1 MIIISLNQVLSSPK
15 YRRGFFMLLIEAR
28 NIKKYY
34 GDRLILEIE
43 NLKIYSDD
51 RIGLVGL
58 NGAGKTTLI
67 NILCGEYEPDEGLVR
82 RFGSYSVVDQLAPK
96 EYEDIEKRAAN
107 KFGIDHTW
115 NNYLSG
121 GEKTR
126 FKIAKCFDED
136 SNIIFADEPTSNLDV
151 EGIELLDN
159 KFKQYKGALVIISH
173 DREFLDKLCNKI
185 LEIDGGRVKEYNG
198 NYTDFKLQ
206 KDLEI
211 ERSIFEF
218 QQYGKDKKKLEEAI
232 SETKQKVKT
241 MRKAPARM
249 GNSEARL
256 HSKMG
261 NQKAK
266 SNLDRSAKNM
276 KARIDHLEVK
286 GKPKIIENIKL
297 DALSNGALYSKIVIS
312 GKNISKSF
320 GDKIIF
326 NNTEFDIYNGSRTAI
341 IGPNGSG
348 KSTLIKMVIEG
359 DVSIKT
365 TKSAKIGYFSQD
377 MNILVEELSILE
389 NVMRNSIY
397 DETFA
402 RILLSRLLF
411 KKEEVYKKV
420 NVLSGGER
428 VKASFVKVFLS
439 DINLLILDEPTNYL
453 DIYSLEVVEAALK
466 EYART
471 VLFVSHD
478 RRFISTV
485 ANNILSIE
493 KHKLITARGSYE
505 EYMESKN
512 NKTDAREETFQRQIF
527 VLENRMSELIGK
539 ISMMSR
545 KDDLKKL
552 DKEYYKV
559 LKKLQE
565 LKREIK

>member
-1 MIIISLNQVLSSPK
+1 
-15 YRRGFFMLLIEAR
+15 MLLIEGG

-34 GDRLILEIE
+34 GDRLILNIE
-43 NLKIYSDD
+43 NLKIYSED

-67 NILCGEYEPDEGLVR
+67 NILCGEAEPDEGWIGR
-82 RFGSYSVVDQLAPK
+82 YGRYSVIEQLASK
-96 EYEDIEKRAAN
+96 EYEDLDKKAAN
-107 KFGIDHTW
+107 KFGAAHTW
-115 NNYLSG
+115 NNKLSG

-126 FKIAKCFDED
+126 FIIAKCFDKG

-159 KFKQYKGALVIISH
+159 KFKEYKGALVIISH

-185 LEIDGGRVKEYNG
+185 LEIEDGKIKEYKG
-198 NYTDFKLQ
+198 NYTAFKLQ

-211 ERSIFEF
+211 ERSLFEF
-218 QQYGKDKKKLEEAI
+218 EQYGKDKRRLEDAI
-232 SETKQKVKT
+232 DETKQKVKT
-241 MRKAPARM
+241 MRKTPTRM

-266 SNLDRSAKNM
+266 ANLDRAAANI

-286 GKPKIIENIKL
+286 EKPKSIQNIKL
-297 DALSNGALYSKIVIS
+297 DALGNGELYSKIVIS

-320 GDKIIF
+320 GDKVIF
-326 NNTEFDIYNGSRTAI
+326 NNTEFDVYNSSRTAL

-348 KSTLIKMVIEG
+348 KSTLIKMILEG
-359 DVSIKT
+359 DLSINIAKG
-365 TKSAKIGYFSQD
+365 AKIGYFSQD
-377 MNILVEELSILE
+377 MNILSEELSILE
-389 NVMRNSIY
+389 NVMENSIY

-420 NVLSGGER
+420 KVLSGGER

-466 EYART
+466 EYERT
-471 VLFVSHD
+471 ILFVSHD
-478 RRFISTV
+478 RRFISAV
-485 ANNILSIE
+485 ANSILSIE
-493 KHKLITARGSYE
+493 NHKLITARCSYE
-505 EYMESKN
+505 EYMAKKN
-512 NKTDAREETFQRQIF
+512 NKTEAGEGILEKQTF
-527 VLENRMSELIGK
+527 VLENRLSEIISK
-539 ISMMSR
+539 ISMPSR
-545 KDDLKKL
+545 KDDPEKL
-552 DKEYYKV
+552 DREYYDV

-565 LKREIK
+565 LKRAKTQ

>member
-1 MIIISLNQVLSSPK
+1 
-15 YRRGFFMLLIEAR
+15 MLLIEAR

-34 GDRLILEIE
+34 GDRLIFQIE
-43 NLKIYSDD
+43 NFKIYSED

-67 NILCGEYEPDEGLVR
+67 NILCGEDEPDEGFVR
-82 RFGSYSVVDQLAPK
+82 RFGSYSLVDQLAPK

-107 KFGIDHTW
+107 KFGIHHTW
-115 NNYLSG
+115 NNYMSG

-126 FKIAKCFDED
+126 FKIAKSFDEN

-159 KFKQYKGALVIISH
+159 KFRQYKGALVIISH

-185 LEIDGGRVKEYNG
+185 LEIDGGRIKEYNG
-198 NYTDFKLQ
+198 NYTNFKLQ

-211 ERSIFEF
+211 ERSLFEF
-218 QQYGKDKKKLEEAI
+218 QQYAKDKKKLEESI

-266 SNLDRSAKNM
+266 ANLDKAVKNM

-286 GKPKIIENIKL
+286 EKPKIIENIKL

-312 GKNISKSF
+312 GKNLNKSF

-326 NNTEFDIYNGSRTAI
+326 DNTEFDIYNGSRTALL
-341 IGPNGSG
+341 GPNGSG
-348 KSTLIKMVIEG
+348 KSTLIKMILEG

-377 MNILVEELSILE
+377 MNILAEELSILE
-389 NVMRNSIY
+389 NVMENSIY

-411 KKEEVYKKV
+411 KKEEVYKKI

-428 VKASFVKVFLS
+428 VKVSFVKVFLS

-478 RRFISTV
+478 RRFIRTV
-485 ANNILSIE
+485 ANSILSIE

-505 EYMESKN
+505 EYMEKRN
-512 NKTDAREETFQRQIF
+512 GNTAEKEDNFQNEIF
-527 VLENRMSELIGK
+527 VLENRMSEIISK
-539 ISMMSR
+539 ISIMSR
-545 KDDLKKL
+545 KDDPEKL
-552 DKEYYKV
+552 DREYYEV
-559 LKKLQE
+559 LKKLQQ
-565 LKREIK
+565 LKGEVNL

>member
-1 MIIISLNQVLSSPK
+1 
-15 YRRGFFMLLIEAR
+15 MLLIEGA

-34 GDRLILEIE
+34 GDKLILHIE
-43 NLKIYSDD
+43 NLKIYSED

-67 NILCGEYEPDEGLVR
+67 NILCGEAQPDTGLVKR
-82 RFGSYSVVDQLAPK
+82 YGSYSVVDQLGSK
-96 EYEDIEKRAAN
+96 KYEDIDKKTAN
-107 KFGIDHTW
+107 KFGTVHNW

-126 FKIAKCFDED
+126 FKMAKCFDSGSD
-136 SNIIFADEPTSNLDV
+136 IIFADEPTSNLDM
-151 EGIELLDN
+151 EGIELLCN
-159 KFKQYKGALVIISH
+159 KFNKYKGALVIISH

-185 LEIDGGRVKEYNG
+185 LDIEEVKLKEYKG
-198 NYTDFKLQ
+198 NYTAFKLQ

-211 ERSIFEF
+211 ERGLFEF
-218 QQYGKDKKKLEEAI
+218 QQYGKDKKKLEDAI
-232 SETKQKVKT
+232 NDTKQKVKI

-266 SNLDRSAKNM
+266 ANLDRAAANM

-286 GKPKIIENIKL
+286 EKPKIIQNIKL
-297 DALSNGALYSKIVIS
+297 DALGNGELYSKIVIS

-326 NNTEFDIYNGSRTAI
+326 NSTEFDIYNRSRTAI
-341 IGPNGSG
+341 IGANGSG
-348 KSTLIKMVIEG
+348 KSTLIKMILEG
-359 DVSIKT
+359 DISIKT
-365 TKSAKIGYFSQD
+365 AKGAKIGYFSQD
-377 MNILVEELSILE
+377 MNILNEELSILE
-389 NVMRNSIY
+389 NVMENSIY

-420 NVLSGGER
+420 KVLSGGER

-453 DIYSLEVVEAALK
+453 DIYSLEAVEAALVDY
-466 EYART
+466 ERT
-471 VLFVSHD
+471 LLFVSHD
-478 RRFISTV
+478 RRFISTI
-485 ANNILSIE
+485 ANSILSIE
-493 KHKLITARGSYE
+493 KHKLITARCSYE
-505 EYMESKN
+505 EYIEKKD
-512 NKTDAREETFQRQIF
+512 NKIDVRAEDFEEETF
-527 VLENRMSELIGK
+527 VLENRLSELIGK
-539 ISMMSR
+539 LSIPSR
-545 KDDLKKL
+545 RDDLEKL
-552 DKEYYKV
+552 DREYYEV
-559 LKKLQE
+559 LKQLQG
-565 LKREIK
+565 IKSENTQ